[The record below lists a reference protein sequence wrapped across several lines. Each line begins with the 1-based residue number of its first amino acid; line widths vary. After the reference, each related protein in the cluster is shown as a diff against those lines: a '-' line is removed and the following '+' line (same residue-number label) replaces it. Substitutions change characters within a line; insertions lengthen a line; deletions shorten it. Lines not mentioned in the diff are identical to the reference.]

1 MQKWTKCI
9 SNCAKHGSL
18 ETIRPQRLPL
28 LCHYLTNLLHQLQA
42 NQAFV
47 EFGSGRGQLTYWIVK
62 ATKDYKNV
70 RYFLID
76 KESHRHKFD
85 NKLKDEVPE
94 AEVQRIRADIQN
106 LVLEKVPG
114 IAHEASVSFV

>member
-1 MQKWTKCI
+1 MQDMAI
-9 SNCAKHGSL
+9 SGASKL
-18 ETIRPQRLPL
+18 E
-28 LCHYLTNLLHQLQA
+28 HVFF
-42 NQAFV
+42 NQDDRVFV

-62 ATKDYKNV
+62 ATKAAKNV
-70 RYFLID
+70 RYILVD

-114 IAHEASVSFV
+114 VENESSVS

>member
-1 MQKWTKCI
+1 M
-9 SNCAKHGSL
+9 
-18 ETIRPQRLPL
+18 
-28 LCHYLTNLLHQLQA
+28 
-42 NQAFV
+42 
-47 EFGSGRGQLTYWIVK
+47 
-62 ATKDYKNV
+62 
-70 RYFLID
+70 ID